1 MNENP
6 ERDKITGKKFFI
18 DILKA
23 IDIERGFLYN
33 LRAFLLFPGRAIQG
47 YLNGEKSK
55 LLNPFKYFLS
65 CILLSILSFW
75 LVQKL
80 DPGIVNETGVEL
92 DNILNSKITTYGSS
106 VLIILILALFV
117 TTINR
122 KSDYTL
128 FENLIAVI
136 FLFSTYTIIE
146 IPIEYIL
153 IPFPDAI
160 YFAPLIPI
168 SYMIWAI
175 KDTFKISFFISI
187 IIVIPT
193 YLISYTIIGLIVTTI
208 SSYD

>member
-33 LRAFLLFPGRAIQG
+33 LRAFLLFPGQAIQG

-106 VLIILILALFV
+106 VLIILILGLFV

-136 FLFSTYTIIE
+136 FVFSTYTIIE